1 MSRAARTLQERLS
14 SYVRAEDGPLE
25 SPCHIWHGATN
36 HADYP
41 VMSVRWVE
49 IGKEHRH
56 ARGGWTVIQ
65 AHRAAWIAAGR
76 ALTSGM
82 HLHHECRQPR
92 CVNPDHL
99 AELDPSTHGTLA
111 IHPLVTHCY
120 RGHEYDEANTRWENG
135 RRRCRKC
142 VAINGRAKYWRN
154 KRKEAA

>member
-1 MSRAARTLQERLS
+1 MGGRPARTLAQRLGG
-14 SYVRAEDGPLE
+14 YVAEDRGHIT
-25 SPCHIWHGATN
+25 PCHIWKGATN

-41 VMSVRWVE
+41 VISVRWTE

-65 AHRAAWIAAGR
+65 AHRAAWVASGR
-76 ALTSGM
+76 DLIPDT

-92 CVNPDHL
+92 CINVDHL
-99 AELDPSTHGTLA
+99 TALDPSTHGTLA
-111 IHPLVTHCY
+111 VHPLVTHCY

-142 VAINGRAKYWRN
+142 VALNAKASYHR
-154 KRKEAA
+154 RKEAKV